1 MLSNFFHSVSAVPAV
16 PRRTLLRFT
25 LAAPLL
31 VLVYSKDAQARK
43 LKASEYTMQTDS
55 QGAFWVILHGVH
67 CGKALANGTY
77 KIKIHCVKKDTAW
90 EECTLKDGNGKS
102 RERTLADYGKVTGVE
117 IDC

>member
-1 MLSNFFHSVSAVPAV
+1 MFANFFHSFAAVPTV

-31 VLVYSKDAQARK
+31 VLAYSKDAQARK
-43 LKASEYTMQTDS
+43 LRASEYKMGTDS
-55 QGAFWVILHGVH
+55 QGAFWVTLIGVH

-90 EECTLKDGNGKS
+90 EGCTLKDGNGKS